1 MNSCLGVC
9 PNSLICS
16 SMAARS
22 SGSRIL
28 VEERE
33 GERVGWRREREGG
46 EEGEG
51 RTCCLPVMLD
61 SSFICEVVKNCKKTG
76 QK

>member
-28 VEERE
+28 VVERE
-33 GERVGWRREREGG
+33 GERVGWRGGRERGTDK
-46 EEGEG
+46 GEG
-51 RTCCLPVMLD
+51 RREKGGLVAYLSCLTVPSYVR
-61 SSFICEVVKNCKKTG
+61 
-76 QK
+76 

>member
-1 MNSCLGVC
+1 MNNCLGVC

-28 VEERE
+28 VVDRD
-33 GERVGWRREREGG
+33 GERVEWRGGRERGK
-46 EEGEG
+46 EEKRERDGLVAYLS
-51 RTCCLPVMLD
+51 CLTVPSYVR
-61 SSFICEVVKNCKKTG
+61 
-76 QK
+76 